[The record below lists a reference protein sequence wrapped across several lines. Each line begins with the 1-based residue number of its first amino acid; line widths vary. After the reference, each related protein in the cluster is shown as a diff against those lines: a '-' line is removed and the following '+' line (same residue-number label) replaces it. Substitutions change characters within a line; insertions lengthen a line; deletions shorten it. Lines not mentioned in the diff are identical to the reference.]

1 MMLGRSRSRRLLAP
15 LCPSLAARVR
25 SSRAQRKEQSF
36 GPPCL
41 APQTGVAYHSRWK
54 RNPLTPGAP

>member
-1 MMLGRSRSRRLLAP
+1 MTLGRSRSRRLLAP

-25 SSRAQRKEQSF
+25 SSRAQKMEQSF

-41 APQTGVAYHSRWK
+41 APQFGAACRSRWK
-54 RNPLTPGAP
+54 RNPLTPGPP